1 MEDDQLGFLRLEDAV
16 SDKRAVL
23 VNATHPD
30 GVRTADGSGVWLGWM
45 ASHDVDKAIHVGP
58 GRGGLSVGIVH
69 GYSKQKDEC
78 GKGVHGNTL
87 CLIERLWN

>member
-16 SDKRAVL
+16 SDERAVL

-30 GVRTADGSGVWLGWM
+30 GVRTADGLGVWLGWM
-45 ASHDVDKAIHVGP
+45 ASHNVDKAIHAGP
-58 GRGGLSVGIVH
+58 GRGGLSGLFMATPSRKMSVGR
-69 GYSKQKDEC
+69 
-78 GKGVHGNTL
+78 GVHGNTL